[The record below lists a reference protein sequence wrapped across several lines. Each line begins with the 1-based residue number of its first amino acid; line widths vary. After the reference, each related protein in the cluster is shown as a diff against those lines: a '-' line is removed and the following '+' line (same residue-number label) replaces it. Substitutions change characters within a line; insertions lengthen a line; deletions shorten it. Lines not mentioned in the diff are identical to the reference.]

1 MVSVGAAVTDPVR
14 VGLVGAG
21 RIGTSHATL
30 LARHVPGADLV
41 AVSDPRPAAAEA
53 LAASLGCRALSDPAE
68 LFADPDIE
76 AVVIT
81 AASEAHADLIVAATA
96 AGKAV
101 FCEKP
106 MGLTIEEIDRGIDAA
121 KAAGV
126 ALQVGFNRRFAADYT
141 AAHQLIVEGA
151 IGTPQLMRSLTRD
164 PGLANPAAVPPWT
177 IFLQTLI
184 HDFDTLLW
192 LNPGA
197 QPVTVYATADA
208 LVAPEFK
215 DAGLLDTAVV
225 VITFDN
231 GAIAVAEA
239 SFSAAYGYDV
249 RGEVFGSASMVTIDN
264 TAKSSPAHYTSTGR
278 HVDTVRGDVELF
290 RDAYTAEFVEFTDTV
305 REGRTPAV
313 TGQDARRALV
323 LALASVQSVKAAAP
337 VSVDQVGAR

>member
-1 MVSVGAAVTDPVR
+1 MVGVEAALANPVR

-30 LARHVPGADLV
+30 LARRVPGANLV
-41 AVSDPRPAAAEA
+41 AVADARPGAAEA
-53 LAASLGCRALSDPAE
+53 LAASLGCRAIADPAD
-68 LFADPDIE
+68 LIADPQIE

-81 AASEAHADLIVAATA
+81 AASEAHAELIVAATA

-106 MGLTIEEIDRGIDAA
+106 MGLSIAEIDRGIDAA
-121 KAAGV
+121 RAAGV
-126 ALQVGFNRRFAADYT
+126 ALQVGFNRRFSADFAAGHRLV
-141 AAHQLIVEGA
+141 AEGA

-164 PGLANPAAVPPWT
+164 PGLANPAGVPPWT

-249 RGEVFGSASMVTIDN
+249 RGEVFGSAGMVTMGD
-264 TAKSSPAHYTSTGR
+264 TTRSSLAHHTGTGR
-278 HVDTVRGDVELF
+278 HVETVRGDVELF
-290 RDAYTAEFVEFTDTV
+290 RDAYTDEFVEFTNAV

-313 TGQDARRALV
+313 TGEDARGALA
-323 LALASVQSVKAAAP
+323 LALASIESVKAAAP
-337 VSVDQVGAR
+337 VSVDKVDAR